1 MTTQPTIDQA
11 KTEAFL
17 GKVLSDTSGMTTTIL
32 ASIGDRLGLFQQL
45 AHGPATSTELANRA
59 EINERY
65 AREWLGAMASAGYVV
80 YDPASERFTL
90 PAEYLPVLAQEHG
103 PIFFGGM
110 HQMLAGMVGP
120 LNQVVQAFQHGGGVP
135 QSAYDHNMWDGLE
148 RFTAGWFE
156 NLLIPVW
163 LPAMPEVQAK
173 LERGALVADV
183 GCGRGKALIKLAQA
197 FPRSRY
203 VGYDSFAPTIE
214 EATAHAQEAGV
225 ADRVRFEH
233 RDVSAG
239 LPEQYDVITTFD
251 VVHDA
256 IDPRGLLRA
265 IRQALRPDGR
275 YVCLDINCAEHP
287 EGNAG
292 PLASLFYGCQ
302 RALLHDHLA
311 LRPRRGAWHRG
322 SARGEVAGAL
332 YGGGFQQCATGA
344 AGEPVQYPLRDP
356 AVGVPPAGRAFWN
369 WLPSSS
375 HQAAHST
382 MDDISSKA
390 RRPANRP
397 QCRQLATSSGS
408 SCAFGVASSTEQWKS
423 HRLLFSRE
431 PVQSSTIGKKR
442 IAR

>member
-32 ASIGDRLGLFQQL
+32 ASIGDRLGLFTNL

-65 AREWLGAMASAGYVV
+65 AREWLGAMASAGYVA
-80 YDPASERFTL
+80 YDPACERFTL
-90 PAEYLPVLAQEHG
+90 PAEHLPVLAQEQG

-120 LNQVVQAFQHGGGVP
+120 LNQLIQAFQHGGGVP

-163 LPAMPEVQAK
+163 LPAMPQVQAR

-203 VGYDSFAPTIE
+203 VGYDMFEPAIE
-214 EATAHAQEAGV
+214 KATAHAQEAGV
-225 ADRVRFEH
+225 TDRVRFEL
-233 RDVSAG
+233 RDASAG

-265 IRQALRPDGR
+265 IHQALRSDGR

-292 PLASLFYGCQ
+292 PLASLFYGVSVLYCMTTS
-302 RALLHDHLA
+302 LSGH
-311 LRPRRGAWHRG
+311 
-322 SARGEVAGAL
+322 GEGL
-332 YGGGFQQCATGA
+332 GT
-344 AGEPVQYPLRDP
+344 
-356 AVGVPPAGRAFWN
+356 VG
-369 WLPSSS
+369 LPEG
-375 HQAAHST
+375 
-382 MDDISSKA
+382 KV
-390 RRPANRP
+390 RE
-397 QCRQLATSSGS
+397 L
-408 SCAFGVASSTEQWKS
+408 STEAG
-423 HRLLFSRE
+423 FSSVRRVPLE
-431 PVQSSTIGKKR
+431 NPFNILYEIQP
-442 IAR
+442 

>member
-17 GKVLSDTSGMTTTIL
+17 GKVLSDTSGMTTTIM
-32 ASIGDRLGLFQQL
+32 ASIGDRLGLFKQL
-45 AHGPATSTELANRA
+45 AQGPATSGQLAARA
-59 EINERY
+59 DINERY
-65 AREWLGAMASAGYVV
+65 AREWLGTMASAGYVE

-90 PAEYLPVLAQEHG
+90 PAEHLPVLAQEHG

-120 LNQVVQAFQHGGGVP
+120 LNQLIQAFQHGGGVP
-135 QSAYDHNMWDGLE
+135 QSAYDHDMWDGLE

-163 LPAMPEVQAK
+163 LPAMPELQAK

-183 GCGRGKALIKLAQA
+183 GCGRGKTLIKLAQA

-203 VGYDSFAPTIE
+203 VGYDIFEPTIAQ
-214 EATAHAQEAGV
+214 ATTHAQAAGV

-265 IRQALRPDGR
+265 IRQALHQDGR
-275 YVCLDINCAEHP
+275 YVCLDINCAEHL

-292 PLASLFYGCQ
+292 PLGSLFYGVSVLYCMTTS
-302 RALLHDHLA
+302 LA
-311 LRPRRGAWHRG
+311 GHGEGLGTVGLPEGKLRELCAEVGFSSVRRVPL
-322 SARGEVAGAL
+322 ENPFNNL
-332 YGGGFQQCATGA
+332 YEIQ
-344 AGEPVQYPLRDP
+344 P
-356 AVGVPPAGRAFWN
+356 
-369 WLPSSS
+369 
-375 HQAAHST
+375 
-382 MDDISSKA
+382 
-390 RRPANRP
+390 
-397 QCRQLATSSGS
+397 
-408 SCAFGVASSTEQWKS
+408 
-423 HRLLFSRE
+423 
-431 PVQSSTIGKKR
+431 
-442 IAR
+442 